1 MAYTITSEN
10 LDCEKS
16 LGDSITEAELI
27 EMGANIE
34 ALISA
39 GHIKDEAITKS
50 APPRQ
55 EGESNA

>member
-16 LGDSITEAELI
+16 LGDSITEAELL
-27 EMGANIE
+27 EMGANID

-39 GHIKDEAITKS
+39 GHIVDATTTKS
-50 APPRQ
+50 APS
-55 EGESNA
+55 EGATK

>member
-50 APPRQ
+50 APSAL
-55 EGESNA
+55 EGEANG